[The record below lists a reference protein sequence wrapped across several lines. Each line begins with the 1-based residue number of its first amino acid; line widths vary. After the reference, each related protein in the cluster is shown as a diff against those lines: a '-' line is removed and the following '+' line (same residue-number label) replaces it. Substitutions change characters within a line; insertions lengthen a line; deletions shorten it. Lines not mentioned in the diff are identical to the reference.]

1 MTLVQYLLK
10 SSAAETETESHKSSC
25 FPLNVQNVHYFFS
38 IIVNTG
44 YRSVVVV
51 IESRFIFENWNYFRN
66 FTNAREN
73 TWGFAYLLAKENWY
87 YSLYFFKTLRDTLL
101 GPVLWFKF
109 NVWIMSL
116 ISPGVVWDELK
127 LFGFRILR

>member
-1 MTLVQYLLK
+1 MK
-10 SSAAETETESHKSSC
+10 GSAAETQTESHKSSC
-25 FPLNVQNVHYFFS
+25 FPLNVQNVYYFFS

-51 IESRFIFENWNYFRN
+51 IEYRFVFENWNYFRN
-66 FTNAREN
+66 FTNARES
-73 TWGFAYLLAKENWY
+73 TWCKKFADLLAKENWY

-101 GPVLWFKF
+101 GPVLLFKF
-109 NVWIMSL
+109 HVWIMSL
-116 ISPGVVWDELK
+116 ISPGIVWDKLK